1 MEYITPAIPKLMK
14 MYMYFA
20 ASGAIGSCH
29 LIILYNP
36 ILSIILKATL
46 YLQQALGTHL
56 PPSME
61 RNKWDFNSISEENAK
76 NIHNCS
82 VADKLSL
89 YKSSNKNFLLVGINK
104 QRQLA

>member
-29 LIILYNP
+29 RIILYNP

-46 YLQQALGTHL
+46 YLQALWYTFASKYGK
-56 PPSME
+56 E
-61 RNKWDFNSISEENAK
+61 
-76 NIHNCS
+76 
-82 VADKLSL
+82 
-89 YKSSNKNFLLVGINK
+89 
-104 QRQLA
+104 